1 MAEETKDEGRTRRR
15 RTRHVSKAT
24 RWADWTCAAPDGEHL
39 ATLRSIDDA
48 RHERLGELHGPDQ
61 DAFFARASDR
71 EMLRMVGWAGDAT
84 RFDRELRGEGPA
96 CALGSAYYCDPARE
110 GARPDACYMGGP
122 LPNAQD
128 LNERQAKPPPRVP
141 GFLEATHEARDLL
154 RLGDEGAVDLDGT
167 FSSEIAARPPPLP
180 AGVLAPV
187 PKRREMSDF
196 GMIERFEKTYP
207 QEKPPLPS
215 GPDWARNDRGGWTWK
230 GRAIGV
236 Q

>member
-1 MAEETKDEGRTRRR
+1 MRCDVPRALFSDAAAYSVPVG
-15 RTRHVSKAT
+15 KAFS
-24 RWADWTCAAPDGEHL
+24 GL
-39 ATLRSIDDA
+39 ATPDHARS
-48 RHERLGELHGPDQ
+48 RGLG
-61 DAFFARASDR
+61 
-71 EMLRMVGWAGDAT
+71 
-84 RFDRELRGEGPA
+84 
-96 CALGSAYYCDPARE
+96 
-110 GARPDACYMGGP
+110 GARSPEAGCPAVARRSSPELG
-122 LPNAQD
+122 
-128 LNERQAKPPPRVP
+128 PPPRVP
-141 GFLEATHEARDLL
+141 GFLEATREARDLL

-207 QEKPPLPS
+207 TEKPPLPS

>member
-1 MAEETKDEGRTRRR
+1 
-15 RTRHVSKAT
+15 
-24 RWADWTCAAPDGEHL
+24 
-39 ATLRSIDDA
+39 
-48 RHERLGELHGPDQ
+48 
-61 DAFFARASDR
+61 
-71 EMLRMVGWAGDAT
+71 
-84 RFDRELRGEGPA
+84 
-96 CALGSAYYCDPARE
+96 
-110 GARPDACYMGGP
+110 MGGP

-141 GFLEATHEARDLL
+141 GFLEATREARDLL

-207 QEKPPLPS
+207 SEKPPLPA

>member
-1 MAEETKDEGRTRRR
+1 MGSPAG
-15 RTRHVSKAT
+15 SS
-24 RWADWTCAAPDGEHL
+24 PSSPPS
-39 ATLRSIDDA
+39 SI
-48 RHERLGELHGPDQ
+48 
-61 DAFFARASDR
+61 F
-71 EMLRMVGWAGDAT
+71 
-84 RFDRELRGEGPA
+84 
-96 CALGSAYYCDPARE
+96 
-110 GARPDACYMGGP
+110 
-122 LPNAQD
+122 
-128 LNERQAKPPPRVP
+128 ERQAKPPPRVP
-141 GFLEATHEARDLL
+141 GFLEATREARDLL
-154 RLGDEGAVDLDGT
+154 RLGDEGAVDVDGT

-207 QEKPPLPS
+207 TEKPPLPS

>member
-1 MAEETKDEGRTRRR
+1 MG
-15 RTRHVSKAT
+15 
-24 RWADWTCAAPDGEHL
+24 L
-39 ATLRSIDDA
+39 ATGLVDA
-48 RHERLGELHGPDQ
+48 
-61 DAFFARASDR
+61 
-71 EMLRMVGWAGDAT
+71 
-84 RFDRELRGEGPA
+84 
-96 CALGSAYYCDPARE
+96 
-110 GARPDACYMGGP
+110 
-122 LPNAQD
+122 
-128 LNERQAKPPPRVP
+128 K
-141 GFLEATHEARDLL
+141 
-154 RLGDEGAVDLDGT
+154 GAVDLDGT

-207 QEKPPLPS
+207 TEKPPLPS